1 MTNTI
6 IKLFHRGI
14 KAFLPMLI
22 VVLCIISFLPV
33 HSVKA
38 IESNAGKNNTTTHD
52 IAIVF
57 DNSGSMYDDTDRW
70 SQSLYAIGV
79 FASML
84 DYETGDSLGIY
95 PMGEISVGK
104 NGNSSSGRLEIT
116 KDNIKDISKIYCK
129 STSETIVAPA
139 YRASTYLE
147 NSSADEKWLIVMTD
161 GVFYY
166 DKSTNE
172 PSEEK
177 PPAWL
182 ESKMKEFASNDIK
195 VQYLGFGDASVLMG
209 DPSNNFYASNANS
222 ADMLAGELVDICNK
236 IFQRNKVEDISNGK
250 FDIDVSMNS
259 IVAFAQ
265 GKDAKIDSL
274 FDSNGKTI
282 DVIINEEL
290 KAGTEGTGSK
300 KYSAPV
306 ADVSG
311 QVVTFDACEAGSYRL
326 NYSGSDVEVF
336 YEPNVKVEAY
346 LTDSDGNKCDGSNE
360 IETGKYTVNFGL
372 VDGVTGKDVSDSSL
386 LSPVEINAE
395 VQNNGKTFS
404 VKQGETIDLEC
415 DENTK
420 LKVNVNF
427 LNRYNIINENGSFSV
442 VPTPEKGFEIKLNTD
457 QPNNWFKLNDHENWK
472 PIRIECTLDGEKMTD
487 EEMSRVNLSVDPQS
501 SDNFPYSLKS
511 VPGES
516 AYEIIP
522 GLSED
527 GSYTEPKQGGY
538 LFHASGTYTDE
549 YGRNQ
554 DDSDDLTVDVSWHD
568 YIPAWLWW
576 LLALFLLLALIAFFL
591 TRKVLP
597 NGVTMGA
604 GSQISVNGAPK
615 KVSPHAPVY
624 RIKKGSFKS
633 KGSLRISIPSVGIKG
648 AVKSACYANFQIAAV
663 DRRYKKSA
671 NRRIRLVS
679 VNTDCSSIQLPD
691 GEHRK
696 QNGQIILPTDKNS
709 NIISNNSIVLDKEVE
724 IGKGHR
730 KPLSVTYY
738 INIR

>member
-1 MTNTI
+1 MTYTGI
-6 IKLFHRGI
+6 KIFPRTFKLFLSLLMIIMIIFSI
-14 KAFLPMLI
+14 KPIF
-22 VVLCIISFLPV
+22 
-33 HSVKA
+33 SVA
-38 IESNAGKNNTTTHD
+38 ATETNAGNNTTTHD

-84 DYETGDSLGIY
+84 DYDAGDSLGIY

-104 NGNSSSGRLEIT
+104 NGSSSSGRLEIT
-116 KDNIKDISKIYCK
+116 KENIKDISKIYCQ
-129 STSETIVAPA
+129 STSDTIVAPA
-139 YRASTYLE
+139 YSAAKYLE

-161 GVFYY
+161 GVFFY

-177 PPAWL
+177 SPSWL

-195 VQYLGFGDASVLMG
+195 VQYLGFGDASVLQG
-209 DPSNNFYASNANS
+209 DQSKNFYASNVNS
-222 ADMLAGELVDICNK
+222 TDLLAGELVDICNK
-236 IFQRNKVEDISNGK
+236 IFQRNKVENISNGK

-265 GKDAKIDSL
+265 GKDAKINSLVDSKG
-274 FDSNGKTI
+274 NNI
-282 DVIINEEL
+282 DAIINEDL

-346 LTDSDGNKCDGSNE
+346 LTDSEGNKCDGSNE
-360 IETGKYTVNFGL
+360 IETGKYTVNYGL

-395 VQNNGKTFS
+395 IENNGKAYS
-404 VKQGETIDLEC
+404 VKSGDTIDLDR

-420 LKVNVNF
+420 FKVNANF
-427 LNRYNIINENGSFSV
+427 LNRYNISNDNDSFSI
-442 VPTPEKGFEIKLNTD
+442 VPPTEKGFEIKLNTD
-457 QPNNWFKLNDHENWK
+457 QPDNWYKLSDHDNWE
-472 PIRIECTLDGEKMTD
+472 PIRVECTLDGEKMTD
-487 EEMSRVNLSVDPQS
+487 EELSRVNLSIDPQS
-501 SDNFPYSLKS
+501 SDKFPYTLKILS
-511 VPGES
+511 GES
-516 AYEIIP
+516 AYEIVP
-522 GLSED
+522 GVSED
-527 GSYTEPKQGGY
+527 GSYSEPEKGGY
-538 LFHASGTYTDE
+538 TIQASGTYTDE
-549 YGRNQ
+549 YGREQNSSG
-554 DDSDDLTVDVSWHD
+554 DIKVEVSWHD
-568 YIPAWLWW
+568 YIPVWVWW
-576 LLALFLLLALIAFFL
+576 LLAILLLLALIIFYL

-597 NGVTMGA
+597 NGVSMGP
-604 GSQISVNGAPK
+604 GSQISVNGIPK
-615 KVSPHAPVY
+615 KASPRAPVY
-624 RIKKGSFKS
+624 RIKKGSFRS
-633 KGSLRISIPSVGIKG
+633 KGSLNISIPPVGIRG
-648 AVKSACYANFQIAAV
+648 DIRRACYANFEIVAV

-679 VNTDCSSIQLPD
+679 VASDCNSIQLPD
-691 GEHRK
+691 GEYKR
-696 QNGQIILPTDKNS
+696 QNGTITLPSDKNS
-709 NIISNNSIVLDKEVE
+709 NIISNNSIVLDKDVD
-724 IGKGHR
+724 IGRGHN

-738 INIR
+738 INTR